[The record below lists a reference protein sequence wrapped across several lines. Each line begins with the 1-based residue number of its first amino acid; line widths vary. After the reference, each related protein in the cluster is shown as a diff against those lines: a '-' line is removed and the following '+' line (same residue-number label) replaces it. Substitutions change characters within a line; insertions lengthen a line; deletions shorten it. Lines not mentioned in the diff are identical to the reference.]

1 VEDND
6 DGVQLEINLHDA
18 QTDIFNSD
26 ARFRVVAAGRR
37 FGKSYLAAYL
47 LLCEGLKN
55 DHVGLSG
62 SYYPPE
68 RMALKEVYYVA
79 PTFEQ
84 AKKIMWPLLK
94 ELGRGV
100 IATTHE
106 NTATCTLIN
115 GRRVSI
121 KGADRPDSLRGVGLS
136 FVCMDEYAF
145 MKAEVWDKILRPALS
160 DVEGKALFIGTP
172 EGENHFYNLFV
183 DAQKIGYPMW
193 QTWQFKSL
201 DNPTLAREEISAA
214 RDQLSEQ
221 LFAQEFEASFS
232 AESGTIFQANW
243 WLKDEMEP
251 SEGDYY
257 IAVDLAGFQ
266 NVGSLKKKELKIR
279 DESAIAVVKVH
290 RGGWYVKDIVHGQ
303 WDVRETA
310 LRIMK
315 AYRDYRPVRLGIE
328 KGMAKN
334 AVMPYLEDEMKRLDV
349 YFTPFELSHGNEKKF
364 DRIRWAL
371 QGRAEKGR
379 VTLNVSD
386 DWTRRLIKQA
396 ADFPSTLAHDDL
408 LDALAY
414 IDQLSSVV
422 YFQDSGGGSLAD
434 SMAIDDVIG
443 W

>member
-1 VEDND
+1 MVLD
-6 DGVQLEINLHDA
+6 DYSTSDDSTLEINLHDA

-47 LLCEGLKN
+47 LLVEGLKN
-55 DHVGLSG
+55 EHTGLSG
-62 SYYPPE
+62 AYYGPE

-94 ELGRGV
+94 QLGRNV
-100 IATTHE
+100 ITSTHE

-115 GRRVSI
+115 GRRISI
-121 KGADRPDSLRGVGLS
+121 KGADRPDTLRGVGFS
-136 FVCMDEYAF
+136 FVVLDEYAF
-145 MKAEVWDKILRPALS
+145 MKEEVWDKIIRPALS
-160 DVEGKALFIGTP
+160 DVEGRALFIGTP
-172 EGENHFYNLFV
+172 EGENHFYDLFV
-183 DAQKIGYPMW
+183 EANKTGYPMW
-193 QTWQFKSL
+193 ETWQFKSI
-201 DNPTLAREEISAA
+201 DNPTLAKDEIEAA
-214 RDQLSEQ
+214 KNQLSEQ
-221 LFAQEFEASFS
+221 LFAQEYEASFS
-232 AESGTIFQANW
+232 AESGQIFQASW
-243 WLKDEMEP
+243 WIKDEVEP
-251 SEGDYY
+251 SEGEYY
-257 IAVDLAGFQ
+257 IAVDLAGFT

-279 DESAIAVVKVH
+279 DESAIAVVKVS
-290 RGGWYVKDIVHGQ
+290 RGGWYIKDIIHGQ

-328 KGMAKN
+328 KGISKQ
-334 AVMPYLEDEMKRLDV
+334 AVMPYLEDEMKRLDA

-379 VTLNVSD
+379 ITLNIGE
-386 DWTRRLIKQA
+386 WTRRFIKQA

-408 LDALAY
+408 LDAVAY
-414 IDQLSSVV
+414 IDQLASVV
-422 YFQDSGGGSLAD
+422 YFNDMVTREDAVY
-434 SMAIDDVIG
+434 DDLIG
-443 W
+443 F